1 MGIKNLAKIIRSVAP
16 NAVKEISME
25 SLRGTTISIDVPI
38 FMYKFTYINPTDPL
52 EGFRMQLE
60 TFKNLEITPIYVFDG
75 KTAPVKEPEMIK
87 RREMKR
93 KAVDNLA
100 EAEQNYKEK
109 KAKIDPTD
117 FTSNIGDLVDACN
130 QFEKAKKKVQSVPT
144 KASYIQLEKYFTENN
159 VQWMQAKNDAEK
171 TCANLVSSGKAFAV
185 VSEDFDTLPYLCGM
199 GIKGKLITGFGKETM
214 KEYDLEQLLSTIKMN
229 QNQFIDF
236 CILSGCDLCSKIK
249 NIAGKRAL
257 TLVQSHKSI
266 ENIIRVIDKN
276 KYKVPE
282 EFHFQA
288 AREEFGI
295 VATTV

>member
-1 MGIKNLAKIIRSVAP
+1 MGIKNLAKMIRSVAP
-16 NAVKEISME
+16 NAVQDISME

-38 FMYKFTYINPTDPL
+38 FMYKFTYINPNDPL

-60 TFKNLEITPIYVFDG
+60 TLKKLDITPIYVFDG
-75 KTAPVKEPEMIK
+75 KTASVKEPEMIK

-93 KAVDNLA
+93 KAVDDLA

-109 KAKIDPTD
+109 KAKLTPSD
-117 FTSNIGDLVDACN
+117 FTSSIGDLVDACN

-144 KASYIQLEKYFTENN
+144 KASYIQLEKYFTENDI
-159 VQWMQAKNDAEK
+159 QWMQAKNDAEK
-171 TCANLVSSGKAFAV
+171 TCANLVSAGKAFAV

-199 GIKGKLITGFGKETM
+199 GTKGKLITGFGKETM
-214 KEYDLEQLLSTIKMN
+214 KQYDLEQLLMRIKMD
-229 QNQFIDF
+229 QKQFIDF

-282 EFHFQA
+282 EFNFEA

-295 VATTV
+295 AAITV